1 MEHCERED
9 ARESKLMTGIV
20 KRLAEALARPGL
32 RGCFAFLVAGLVA
45 IQAGGARAETVSVDS
60 LEHIH
65 GLAVDAER
73 PGGLYVATH
82 SGLFLASPDGT
93 ASRVDGVQDDFMSF
107 AAVPGNPGTFIASG
121 HPPGGGNLGVLISRD
136 RGRNWER
143 LADGAGGPIDFHAM
157 DVSRADPQV
166 IYGMYKG
173 LQVSRDG
180 GRTWRVVGALPDET
194 FDLAAAP
201 DDPDKV
207 YAAARAGLFVSEDS
221 GASWAPAT
229 LQRRP
234 ATLVHVAADGRVY
247 AFVYGVGLLAS
258 SESGDGWEL
267 RSDGFADRYLLHMA
281 SDPASPEVLHAV
293 TDTGAIMTSR
303 DGGRSW
309 VSYAGHDRVSPE
321 LIAEAGQLY
330 GQLCQSCHG
339 VGGVG
344 ERPESPGATDEYGF
358 VAPALNDSTHA
369 WHHSDD
375 DLVRTI
381 LEGSPRNPRMLAFGN
396 LVTEDDARDL
406 LAYIKS
412 LWSFR
417 SLACQGARHM
427 SCMQ

>member
-9 ARESKLMTGIV
+9 ARESKPMTEAV

-32 RGCFAFLVAGLVA
+32 RGCFAFLVVCLMA
-45 IQAGGARAETVSVDS
+45 IQAGGARAETVSLYS
-60 LEHIH
+60 LEHVH

-73 PGGLYVATH
+73 PGRLYVATH

-93 ASRVDGVQDDFMSF
+93 ASRVGGAQDDFMSF
-107 AAVPGNPGTFIASG
+107 AADPENPDTFYASG
-121 HPPGGGNLGVLISRD
+121 HPPGGGNLGVVVSRD

-143 LADGAGGPIDFHAM
+143 LADDAGGPIDFHAM

-180 GRTWRVVGALPDET
+180 GRTWRVVGALPDDT

-234 ATLVHVAADGRVY
+234 ATLVHVAADDRVY

-258 SESGDGWEL
+258 SETGDGWEL
-267 RSDGFADRYLLHMA
+267 RSDGFADRYLRHMA

-309 VSYAGHDRVSPE
+309 ASYAGHDRVSPE
-321 LIAEAGQLY
+321 LVAAAGQLY
-330 GQLCQSCHG
+330 GRLCQACHG
-339 VGGVG
+339 ARGVG
-344 ERPESPGATDEYGF
+344 ERPENPDATDEYGF
-358 VAPALNDSTHA
+358 IAPALDDSAHA

-375 DLVRTI
+375 DLVWTI
-381 LEGSPRNPRMLAFGN
+381 LEGSPRNPRMLAFGELVTKGEARN
-396 LVTEDDARDL
+396 LV
-406 LAYIKS
+406 AYIKS

-417 SLACQGARHM
+417 SLACQGARHIR
-427 SCMQ
+427 CMQ